1 MDMSAEIDWKSI
13 ICRGVESDE
22 LDYKAAQD
30 WRKLPRSGKA
40 KFVRHCLAMANTKG
54 GYVVVGVG
62 EDASGQPAV
71 YTGLTPEEAQSFDP
85 TAVGSFIN
93 RYADPQ
99 IDFTLERPVV
109 EGKRYAVFVIRRFR
123 ALPHVCAAGLDHELL
138 QGVFYIRTAD
148 ASSRPA
154 YRSSEIHGIIQRAM
168 RNQREQ
174 LGRMIRGLLYETH
187 NTSVQAEEGQSHF
200 AEELAHS
207 RSFFRKRRGVSSAGC
222 CTLDLS
228 ITPNEYV
235 PERFTLSELRHQAQ
249 AAYDFRPNSSFI
261 APGDLREAY
270 GTNVSLRFA
279 SSAGPRGWQLYQSG
293 LFHFCAS
300 CPLRGGVDYRF
311 LLDFFADAMQF
322 LAGLYAGLGFDEQ
335 TLQIAFSLD
344 NAENLELKLGDGA
357 VEHYICRIP
366 EITVCRTR
374 SAADLASD
382 AAFHA
387 ESLLRSV
394 CERFNLPD
402 GRLRSAARLMKQHM
416 GRS

>member
-1 MDMSAEIDWKSI
+1 MSADIDWKSI

-22 LDYKAAQD
+22 LDYKAPQN

-71 YTGLTPEEAQSFDP
+71 FTGLTPEEAQSFDP
-85 TAVGSFIN
+85 TMVGSFIN

-99 IDFTLERPVV
+99 IDFTIERPVV
-109 EGKRYAVFVIRRFR
+109 DGKRYAVFVIRRFS
-123 ALPHVCAAGLDHELL
+123 ALPHVCSAGLEHELL

-187 NTSVQAEEGQSHF
+187 TSITQEEEGQSRF

-207 RSFFRKRRGVSSAGC
+207 RNFFRKRRMALTGPWF
-222 CTLDLS
+222 TIELS
-228 ITPNEYV
+228 ITPDEYI
-235 PERFTLSELRHQAQ
+235 PERFTLSELRHQAEG
-249 AAYDFRPNSSFI
+249 AYDFRPNSDFI
-261 APGDLREAY
+261 APGDLRDAY
-270 GTNVSLRFA
+270 VTNVSLRFA
-279 SSAGPRGWQLYQSG
+279 SQTRVWQLYQSG
-293 LFHFCAS
+293 LFHFIAAH
-300 CPLRGGVDYRF
+300 PLKEALDYRF
-311 LLDFFADAMQF
+311 LLDFSADAMRF
-322 LAGLYAGLGFDEQ
+322 ISGLYAGLGFDEQ
-335 TLQIAFSLD
+335 ALQIALSL
-344 NAENLELKLGDGA
+344 NHVENLELKTETADPDR
-357 VEHYICRIP
+357 YFCRIP
-366 EITVCRTR
+366 EISVTQTRT
-374 SAADLASD
+374 AADLASD
-382 AAFHA
+382 AVSHA
-387 ESLLRSV
+387 ANLLRAV

-402 GRLRSAARLMKQHM
+402 GCHRNAVRRMRKRLNLP
-416 GRS
+416 

>member
-1 MDMSAEIDWKSI
+1 MGADIDWKSI
-13 ICRGVESDE
+13 IYRRVESDE
-22 LDYKAAQD
+22 LDYKAAQN
-30 WRKLPRSGKA
+30 WLQLPRSGKA

-71 YTGLTPEEAQSFDP
+71 FTGLTPEEAQSFDP

-109 EGKRYAVFVIRRFR
+109 DGKRYVVFVIRRFSS
-123 ALPHVCAAGLDHELL
+123 LPHVCSAGSEHELL

-187 NTSVQAEEGQSHF
+187 NAVTPAEEGQSHF
-200 AEELAHS
+200 AEETAHS
-207 RSFFRKRRGVSSAGC
+207 HNFFMKRRKNISGPSFTIELTV
-222 CTLDLS
+222 
-228 ITPNEYV
+228 TPDEYV
-235 PERFTLSELRHQAQ
+235 SERFTLSELRHQAE
-249 AAYDFRPNSSFI
+249 AAYDFHPNSAFI

-270 GTNVSLRFA
+270 VTNVSLRFA
-279 SSAGPRGWQLYQSG
+279 SEARVWQIYQSG
-293 LFHFCAS
+293 LFHFIAAY
-300 CPLRGGVDYRF
+300 PLKGSVEYRF

-322 LAGLYAGLGFDEQ
+322 LSGLYAGLGFDEQ
-335 TLQIAFSLD
+335 SLQIALAL
-344 NAENLELKLGDGA
+344 NHVENLELGIEGTAPDRYL
-357 VEHYICRIP
+357 CRIP
-366 EITVCRTR
+366 EITISQTRT
-374 SAADLASD
+374 AADLASGYISH
-382 AAFHA
+382 AAG
-387 ESLLRSV
+387 LLRSV
-394 CERFNLPD
+394 CERFNLPE
-402 GRLRSAARLMKQHM
+402 GCHRNAPQMMKKHLNLL
-416 GRS
+416 